1 MVNTIMKSQ
10 NTGNAIII
18 DDREIMETMVKR
30 RMQTDNTIKGINEN

>member
-1 MVNTIMKSQ
+1 MKSQ

-18 DDREIMETMVKR
+18 DDREIMEPMIKR